1 MTIEPQ
7 HARTVC
13 IRAALP
19 PKPAPVTLAPKLS
32 MAEEAKLIRART
44 TKAWGHITHASSRAK
59 SNEKRVA
66 TARRNREE
74 TANRIAALLGN
85 GAGMTAP
92 ELQTHFTV
100 SQNHI
105 RTVLKEMAKA
115 GRVTKAKGALGV
127 VHWRLAESKEGA
139 E

>member
-1 MTIEPQ
+1 MSVEPSQ
-7 HARTVC
+7 AHTVY
-13 IRAALP
+13 IPAIMP
-19 PKPAPVTLAPKLS
+19 PKPAPVTLKPKITH
-32 MAEEAKLIRART
+32 EDDAKLIGKRFHKTFGATSNPMARVNT
-44 TKAWGHITHASSRAK
+44 NKA
-59 SNEKRVA
+59 RVA
-66 TARRNREE
+66 NAKRLRAE

-127 VHWRLAESKEGA
+127 VHWRLAESKEGT

>member
-1 MTIEPQ
+1 MTIEPSQ
-7 HARTVC
+7 AHTVY
-13 IRAALP
+13 IRAVMP
-19 PKPAPVTLAPKLS
+19 PKPEERVLKPKLS
-32 MAEEAKLIRART
+32 IEADAKLIGKRFHKTFGATSNPMARVNTNKARIANAKRLRA
-44 TKAWGHITHASSRAK
+44 
-59 SNEKRVA
+59 
-66 TARRNREE
+66 E

-92 ELQTHFTV
+92 ALQVHFTV

-115 GRVTKAKGALGV
+115 GRVTKAKGARGICL
-127 VHWRLAESKEGA
+127 WALAEGET

>member
-1 MTIEPQ
+1 MSIEPH

-13 IRAALP
+13 IRAVLP

-59 SNEKRVA
+59 SNEKRAA

-105 RTVLKEMAKA
+105 RTVLTEMHKA
-115 GRVTKAKGALGV
+115 GRVAFSRDSRGG
-127 VHWRLAESKEGA
+127 VHWRLAESKEA
-139 E
+139 TE

>member
-1 MTIEPQ
+1 MTIEPSAA
-7 HARTVC
+7 HTV
-13 IRAALP
+13 RVPAVLP
-19 PKPAPVTLAPKLS
+19 PKPAPRVLSPKLS
-32 MAEEAKLIRART
+32 MAEEARLIAKRFHRAFGFSTTLNPGGNANRSRMDDARRAR
-44 TKAWGHITHASSRAK
+44 A
-59 SNEKRVA
+59 
-66 TARRNREE
+66 E

>member
-1 MTIEPQ
+1 MSIEPSQ
-7 HARTVC
+7 AHTVH
-13 IRAALP
+13 IRAVLP

-32 MAEEAKLIRART
+32 MAEEARLISKRFHRAFGFSTTLNPGGNANRRRMDDARRAR
-44 TKAWGHITHASSRAK
+44 A
-59 SNEKRVA
+59 
-66 TARRNREE
+66 E

-127 VHWRLAESKEGA
+127 VHWRLAESKEGT